1 MYEFF
6 CWFWFFFSY
15 KNFSPWSPTPFDFK
29 TVWFIFCTDL
39 GLFWGDIFS
48 SKQLLASSIQQVQLE
63 QKSLFMQAVPLSTEH
78 FMPLTTAFNCAVLS
92 FFFNSS
98 WDLVYHFLCK
108 GFLFH
113 VCEYSTRSFELV
125 SKVILGSLTNVPALL
140 PIFIYALLLLMTVT
154 AQQLLLVVFKVL
166 LLSLKRKKKAELYMC
181 WEMQYS
187 CESH

>member
-1 MYEFF
+1 MNFSVGF
-6 CWFWFFFSY
+6 DFFFSY
-15 KNFSPWSPTPFDFK
+15 KNFPSWSPTPFDFK

-39 GLFWGDIFS
+39 ALFWGDIFS

-63 QKSLFMQAVPLSTEH
+63 QKALFMQAVPLPTEH

-92 FFFNSS
+92 FFLIQAET
-98 WDLVYHFLCK
+98 LVYHFLCK

-113 VCEYSTRSFELV
+113 VCEYSTRSLELV

-166 LLSLKRKKKAELYMC
+166 LLSLKKKKQNCTCAERCNILA
-181 WEMQYS
+181 
-187 CESH
+187 SH